1 MDVSLVT
8 SLPPVTVSSRPGTAL
23 PDFAQATPAVLE
35 QVSSKIDI
43 SNPTPS
49 KAGTPGTDETSKAPS
64 QNQLAQAIKQVNDAF
79 SQKGQNLYASF
90 EEDKI
95 TGIQVVKIVEKKTNE
110 IIRQMPP
117 KEIVA
122 FAQSLEVEQGWRGW
136 LILDKA

>member
-8 SLPPVTVSSRPGTAL
+8 SLPPATVSSRPGIAL

-43 SNPTPS
+43 SSPIPS
-49 KAGTPGTDETSKAPS
+49 KADASGTDETSKTPS

-122 FAQSLEVEQGWRGW
+122 FAQSLEVEQGWRGR